1 MPAEFLRDVVRPP
14 TAKRS
19 RTWSVLPF
27 SIAVHAAG
35 ALAFFII
42 PIAAEEAPP
51 APQPMSS
58 ALNIIEARPV
68 PPPPAPPSMTRPV
81 AARGNPDA
89 APLEAPSS
97 IEQERPVEPV
107 DPAAFAPGGGVG
119 TVDGLPGGI
128 DFGGAAPPPA
138 AAPPSPPPPVRQV
151 FRPGGEIREPK
162 KIFHVPPVYPAIA
175 VSSGVQGV
183 VILEATI
190 SETGTIENV
199 RVLRSHPLLER
210 AAVEAVK
217 RWRYTATR
225 LNGQPVPILITVTV
239 NFTIER

>member
-14 TAKRS
+14 ATRRS
-19 RTWSVLPF
+19 RTWSVLPL

-42 PIAAEEAPP
+42 PLAAEAPPP

-68 PPPPAPPSMTRPV
+68 PPPPSPRTTHPV
-81 AARGNPDA
+81 ARVNQNA
-89 APLEAPSS
+89 APLVAPAT
-97 IEQERPVEPV
+97 IENERPVEPA
-107 DPAAFAPGGGVG
+107 DPGAFAPGGGVG
-119 TVDGLPGGI
+119 IVDGVPGGI
-128 DFGGAAPPPA
+128 DFGDPLPRPVV
-138 AAPPSPPPPVRQV
+138 APPSPPPSTRQV
-151 FRPGGEIREPK
+151 FRTGGDIREPK
-162 KIFHVPPVYPAIA
+162 KIFHVPPVYPLLAL
-175 VSSGVQGV
+175 SSGVQGV

-190 SETGTIENV
+190 GETGAIENV

-217 RWRYTATR
+217 QWRYTPTR
-225 LNGQPVPILITVTV
+225 LNAQPVPVMMTVTV
-239 NFTIER
+239 NFMIER